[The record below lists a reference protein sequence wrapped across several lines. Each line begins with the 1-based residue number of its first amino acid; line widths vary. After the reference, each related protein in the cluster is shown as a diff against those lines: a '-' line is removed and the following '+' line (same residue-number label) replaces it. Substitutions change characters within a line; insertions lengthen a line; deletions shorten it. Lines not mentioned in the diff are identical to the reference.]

1 LSSPEV
7 TDYRSASYAL
17 RFKKSVQPATS
28 QKLEALVKRLAPDAE
43 GRVYVISAFFVHTS
57 NKDIK
62 QLLLAYLK
70 GAPAERYETAEA
82 LSLKGTLEDL
92 PVLRTLLSDEDND
105 VRVAAANAIIKI
117 NARNKSN

>member
-1 LSSPEV
+1 M
-7 TDYRSASYAL
+7 
-17 RFKKSVQPATS
+17 
-28 QKLEALVKRLAPDAE
+28 VKRLAPDAE
-43 GRVYVISAFFVHTS
+43 GRVYVISARFVHTPD
-57 NKDIK
+57 KDIK

-82 LSLKGTLEDL
+82 LSLKGTLEDM
-92 PVLRTLLSDEDND
+92 PVLQTLLSDEDND